1 MWLKTTVHNKFG
13 GRTVYAFD
21 INFAPPGNYLTNKRP
36 IWLAQTFAVDGLHV
50 SREGY
55 VLGASGSGLDVLSEW
70 GELLLRIEVG
80 GEINNFQFA
89 GPERRKLWL
98 FGPSGI
104 WKVSGL
110 KGLRGLENE

>member
-1 MWLKTTVHNKFG
+1 
-13 GRTVYAFD
+13 
-21 INFAPPGNYLTNKRP
+21 
-36 IWLAQTFAVDGLHV
+36 LHV

-70 GELLLRIEVG
+70 GELILRIEIG
-80 GEINNFQFA
+80 GAINNFQFV
-89 GPERRKLWL
+89 GEDRRELWL

-110 KGLRGLENE
+110 QGIRGMTNE